1 MENKDMAASS
11 DFNWQAS
18 LTNTYE
24 ELFEQVINLA
34 PLLAGAVALLL
45 GGWLLAMVL
54 RMATRKLM
62 RSIDSIFQVFGSAKQ
77 RNLNRSYAV
86 IISNLVFWVVITFFV
101 AATANLLGWNMVAD
115 WMGSIIVY
123 LPNLITGLFIILA
136 GFLLS
141 NFVRATVA
149 TAAQSAGIT
158 QSSMLGRVVQI
169 VILFTALVI
178 GIEQIGINVGFLTN
192 VLLVIIGVLLAGG
205 ALAFGL
211 GARTLIA
218 NIIGAQYVRKHCRIG
233 EWMQL
238 GNLQGSIIEVTQT
251 SIVLDTEFG
260 RTVIPAHHF
269 QEQITSFRSEIVDSR
284 AGVGDVSAPSQKA

>member
-1 MENKDMAASS
+1 MAGSS
-11 DFNWQAS
+11 EFNWQAS
-18 LTNTYE
+18 LAITYE

-34 PLLAGAVALLL
+34 PVLAGAIALLL
-45 GGWLLAMVL
+45 GGWLLAIVL
-54 RMATRKLM
+54 RIATRKLI
-62 RSIDSIFQVFGSAKQ
+62 RSIDSMFKVFGSTKQ

-101 AATANLLGWNMVAD
+101 AATANLLGWDMLAD
-115 WMGSIIVY
+115 WMGTIIVY

-141 NFVRATVA
+141 NFIRATVV

-158 QSSMLGRVVQI
+158 QSLMLGRIVQI
-169 VILFTALVI
+169 VILFTTLVI

-238 GNLQGSIIEVTQT
+238 GDIQGSVVEVTQT
-251 SIVLDTEFG
+251 CIVLDTEFG
-260 RTVIPAHHF
+260 RTIIPAQHF
-269 QEQITSFRSEIVDSR
+269 QEQVSSFRSEILD
-284 AGVGDVSAPSQKA
+284 APPPVGDVQAPDKDP